1 MKEGYEG
8 KEHLNAVLIFVRHST
23 NWERSRVVSYIILS
37 FSPDILLQLLFK
49 VLFKLCQMCIF
60 SQLYKYPHINL
71 ASDTGDWLPAYGCI
85 LFNLRQ

>member
-1 MKEGYEG
+1 
-8 KEHLNAVLIFVRHST
+8 
-23 NWERSRVVSYIILS
+23 
-37 FSPDILLQLLFK
+37 
-49 VLFKLCQMCIF
+49 MCIF